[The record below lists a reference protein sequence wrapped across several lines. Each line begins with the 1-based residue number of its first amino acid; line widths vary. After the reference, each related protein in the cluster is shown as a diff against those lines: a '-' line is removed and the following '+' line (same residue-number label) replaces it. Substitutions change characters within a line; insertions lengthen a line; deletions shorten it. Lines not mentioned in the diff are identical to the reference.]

1 MEGNLVVD
9 EDLKQSIV
17 NWGRRKSWMR
27 NRKWRSKFIC
37 DICVDLNDEAKTSW
51 KMRRQ
56 LNSHQEQNRL
66 GIGKRR
72 ETEQTTNKLFECLLQ
87 DCLSWQM

>member
-9 EDLKQSIV
+9 EDLKQSIPIGAEEKLDAEQEV
-17 NWGRRKSWMR
+17 AFEVLSATYVLT
-27 NRKWRSKFIC
+27 F
-37 DICVDLNDEAKTSW
+37 NDEAKTSW

-56 LNSHQEQNRL
+56 LNSPRTKPPWNWQ
-66 GIGKRR
+66 RR